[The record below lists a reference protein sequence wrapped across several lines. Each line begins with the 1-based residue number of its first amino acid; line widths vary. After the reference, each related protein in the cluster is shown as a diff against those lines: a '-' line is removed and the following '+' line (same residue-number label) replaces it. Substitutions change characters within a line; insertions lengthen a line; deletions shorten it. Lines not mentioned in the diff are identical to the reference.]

1 MIKLTVRGKGAVTII
16 DQDIGF
22 TAVVADNV
30 IKTVSVEIGG
40 GKLIILGMRSI
51 VPG

>member
-1 MIKLTVRGKGAVTII
+1 MIKLTVRGKGAVAII

-40 GKLIILGMRSI
+40 EKLIILGIRSI
-51 VPG
+51 FPG